1 MKLVADCGKISENSR
16 AIVELCRA
24 RGVKLACV
32 TKCVCG
38 EPAIARAILAGGVDG
53 LAESRLFNIRR
64 LREAGIDAHIIL
76 MRMPLPEEADEVVR
90 LADCSFNSE
99 PAAIRALSAAAQ
111 QQGTIHQV
119 VVMVE
124 NGDRREGV
132 MFDRVEPLCR
142 LVLDLPGLQLAG
154 LATSLNCLCGV
165 MPSVENQQR
174 FADLASQTETKLG
187 VHFRFVSAGHT
198 NNVRFVLEGTMPG
211 RVNHLRVG
219 EAILFG
225 TDELSDLRL
234 PVPCGDTFRAFAPV
248 IELQDKPSA
257 PDGVCGMDAFCR
269 VHEWPDL
276 GVRRRAILAMGEIDL
291 AMEHLTPARP
301 DITLVGASSDH
312 TVIDVTEADPP
323 VQLGDEIEFAC
334 RYTAVSTGWSS
345 IYPERVILE

>member
-1 MKLVADCGKISENSR
+1 MKLVADCGKITENAR
-16 AIVELCRA
+16 AIVGLCGE
-24 RGVKLACV
+24 RGVKLAAV
-32 TKCVCG
+32 TKCICG
-38 EPAIARAILAGGVDG
+38 EPAIARAIVAGGVDG
-53 LAESRLFNIRR
+53 LAESRLYNIRR
-64 LREAGIDAHIIL
+64 LREAGIDAHVML
-76 MRMPLPEEADEVVR
+76 MRMPLPDEADEVVR

-99 PAAIRALSAAAQ
+99 EVTLRALSDAAQ
-111 QQGTIHQV
+111 RQGARHQV
-119 VVMVE
+119 VVMIE

-132 MFDRVEPLCR
+132 MPELAEPLCR
-142 LVLDLPGLQLAG
+142 LVLELPGLELAG

-165 MPSVENQQR
+165 LPTVENQQR
-174 FADLASQTETKLG
+174 FADLASQIETKLG
-187 VHFRFVSAGHT
+187 VPFRFVSAGHT
-198 NNVRFVLEGTMPG
+198 NNVRFVLDGTMPS

-234 PVPCGDTFRAFAPV
+234 PVPHADTFRAFARV

-269 VHEWPDL
+269 VHEWPDI
-276 GVRRRAILAMGEIDL
+276 GVRRRAVLALGEIDV

-312 TVIDVTEADPP
+312 AVIDVTGADPP
-323 VQLGDEIEFAC
+323 VQVGDEIEFAC

-345 IYPERVILE
+345 IYPERVIRA

>member
-1 MKLVADCGKISENSR
+1 MRLVADCGKITENAK
-16 AIVELCRA
+16 AIVKLCNE

-38 EPAIARAILAGGVDG
+38 EPAIARAIVAGGVDG
-53 LAESRLFNIRR
+53 LAESRLSNIGR
-64 LREAGIDAHIIL
+64 LREAGIEAHIIL
-76 MRMPLPEEADEVVR
+76 MRMPLPEEAEDVVR

-99 PAAIRALSAAAQ
+99 ALSIRALSAAAQ
-111 QQGTIHQV
+111 RQGRSHQV
-119 VVMVE
+119 VIMVE

-142 LVLDLPGLQLAG
+142 LVLDLPGLELAG

-174 FADLASQTETKLG
+174 FADLAAATETRLG
-187 VHFRFVSAGHT
+187 VTFRFVSAGHT
-198 NNVRFVLEGTMPG
+198 NNVRFVLEGTMPA
-211 RVNHLRVG
+211 RVDHLRVG

-234 PVPCGDTFRAFAPV
+234 PVPHGDTFRAFARV

-276 GVRRRAILAMGEIDL
+276 GVRRRAILAMGEIDV

-334 RYTAVSTGWSS
+334 RYTAISTGWSS

>member
-1 MKLVADCGKISENSR
+1 MKLVADCGKITENAK
-16 AIVELCRA
+16 AIVELCGT
-24 RGVKLACV
+24 RGVKVASV

-38 EPAIARAILAGGVDG
+38 EPGIARAILAGGVDG
-53 LAESRLFNIRR
+53 RAESRLHNIRR
-64 LREAGIDAHIIL
+64 LREAGIDAHITL

-99 PAAIRALSAAAQ
+99 EAALRALSAAAQ
-111 QQGTIHQV
+111 RQGATHQV
-119 VVMVE
+119 VIMVE

-132 MFDRVEPLCR
+132 MFEQTEPLCR
-142 LVLDLPGLQLAG
+142 LVLDLPGLELAG

-165 MPSVENQQR
+165 MPTVENQQR
-174 FADLASQTETKLG
+174 FADLASETQTKLG
-187 VHFRFVSAGHT
+187 VPFRFVSAGHT
-198 NNVRFVLEGTMPG
+198 NNVRFVLDGTMPS

-219 EAILFG
+219 EGILFG

-234 PVPCGDTFRAFAPV
+234 PVPHADTFRAFARV
-248 IELQDKPSA
+248 IEVQDKPSA

-301 DITLVGASSDH
+301 DIALVGASSDH

-323 VQLGDEIEFAC
+323 LQVGDEVEFAC

>member
-132 MFDRVEPLCR
+132 MFDQVEPLCR

-174 FADLASQTETKLG
+174 FADLASHEATTLCDESCQKPQSGFFARYRQLT
-187 VHFRFVSAGHT
+187 A
-198 NNVRFVLEGTMPG
+198 
-211 RVNHLRVG
+211 VG
-219 EAILFG
+219 YY
-225 TDELSDLRL
+225 TT
-234 PVPCGDTFRAFAPV
+234 PV
-248 IELQDKPSA
+248 
-257 PDGVCGMDAFCR
+257 GMR
-269 VHEWPDL
+269 DL
-276 GVRRRAILAMGEIDL
+276 GYVGNVALASYDGPPPAVMKQIG
-291 AMEHLTPARP
+291 MEP
-301 DITLVGASSDH
+301 
-312 TVIDVTEADPP
+312 
-323 VQLGDEIEFAC
+323 
-334 RYTAVSTGWSS
+334 
-345 IYPERVILE
+345 